1 MGTYIDVVDTAI
13 LCGLDIKQNTL
24 DKVEVQARCPY
35 CNDYKYRMYLSRNP
49 DNPTFFC
56 HNCGHRGNAVI
67 LFADFNPMLQPM
79 TTQEAYRYL
88 INNPNIHTQANP
100 YFYSPPS
107 LRIRPLWERNIIYME
122 FLKLLNLEF
131 AHRENLL
138 RRGMSDAIITG
149 SLYKSFPVD
158 PEFRQWVADVLASRF
173 DLTDMLGFYTQN
185 NRWHIAKYG
194 SGILT
199 PVCTADN
206 QIQGLQIRYD
216 TVPIHR
222 HLQADGSL
230 KEKRG
235 CRFGWFSSG
244 GGNYQNGTGIKGYM
258 HVVGNGNS
266 DTVFLTEGV
275 MKSDIASYLSGGSL
289 FVGLT
294 GVNNTRF
301 LAEVIGM
308 LRPRIIVE
316 CIDMDKRY
324 NPHVMKAMEN
334 IRAIC
339 IPLCQ
344 NYQPFDWPD
353 RFKGIDDY
361 YLAQRMQQDKAA

>member
-1 MGTYIDVVDTAI
+1 MKKVMSVFLSLAMLVTMAVSVGAASPDETTDNEQIEVTPRYSFTNNT
-13 LCGLDIKQNTL
+13 NTL
-24 DKVEVQARCPY
+24 ISSKTVDDVKVICPY
-35 CNDYKYRMYLSRNP
+35 GSVTGYR
-49 DNPTFFC
+49 D
-56 HNCGHRGNAVI
+56 I
-67 LFADFNPMLQPM
+67 
-79 TTQEAYRYL
+79 TTQ
-88 INNPNIHTQANP
+88 I
-100 YFYSPPS
+100 
-107 LRIRPLWERNIIYME
+107 
-122 FLKLLNLEF
+122 
-131 AHRENLL
+131 
-138 RRGMSDAIITG
+138 
-149 SLYKSFPVD
+149 
-158 PEFRQWVADVLASRF
+158 
-173 DLTDMLGFYTQN
+173 
-185 NRWHIAKYG
+185 
-194 SGILT
+194 
-199 PVCTADN
+199 
-206 QIQGLQIRYD
+206 
-216 TVPIHR
+216 
-222 HLQADGSL
+222 
-230 KEKRG
+230 
-235 CRFGWFSSG
+235 
-244 GGNYQNGTGIKGYM
+244 M

-266 DTVFLTEGV
+266 DTLFLTEGV

>member
-13 LCGLDIKQNTL
+13 LCGLDIKQSTL
-24 DKVEVQARCPY
+24 DKTEVQARCPY
-35 CNDYKYRMYLSRNP
+35 CNDYKYRMYLSRDPN
-49 DNPTFFC
+49 NPTFFC

-67 LFADFNPMLQPM
+67 LYMDFNPMLRPM
-79 TTQEAYRYL
+79 TTKEAYYNL
-88 INNPNIHTQANP
+88 INHPAVHTQANP
-100 YFYSPPS
+100 YYCIPQP
-107 LRIRPLWERNIIYME
+107 LRIKPLWERSTIYLE
-122 FLKLLNLEF
+122 FLKLLKLEPS
-131 AHRENLL
+131 HRDSL
-138 RRGMSDAIITG
+138 RQRGMSDAIIAG
-149 SLYKSFPVD
+149 SLYKSFPTD
-158 PEFRQWVADVLASRF
+158 PAFRKWVAETLASRF
-173 DLTDMLGFYTQN
+173 DLTDVPGFYTKSN
-185 NRWHIAKYG
+185 CWKIAKYG

-222 HLQADGSL
+222 HLQQDGSL

-235 CRFGWFSSG
+235 CRFGWFSSA
-244 GGNYQNGTGIKGYM
+244 NYPNGTGIKGYM
-258 HVVGNGNS
+258 HVVGNGAS

-294 GVNNTRF
+294 GVNNTQF
-301 LAEVIGM
+301 LAEVM
-308 LRPRIIVE
+308 MRLKPRVIVE

-334 IRAIC
+334 IRSIC
-339 IPLCQ
+339 IPLCES
-344 NYQPFDWPD
+344 YQPFDWPE

-361 YLAQRMQQDKAA
+361 YLAQHLQMAKSAA